1 MTKID
6 ALAEQTSFLL
16 KKQQEVQ
23 EFFKKEFKSLY
34 DLLGAEQEK
43 SEKANSGEELT
54 SFQNVLTMLSTYEKD
69 SIDTLDQDI
78 EFLSE
83 QLVAINQIAQ
93 VEDEEKSEEL
103 IKMLLDDGYELTDT
117 NRFKADVEQEAEQAK
132 SSFKAMVDDVKATLL
147 EEGIGELELLL
158 EAHKA
163 EMERQENE
171 KEENGEN
178 GVEESACGSS
188 CHSCSGCNL
197 FEEFELASDEEKDL
211 E

>member
-16 KKQQEVQ
+16 EKQQEVQ
-23 EFFKKEFKSLY
+23 EFFKHEFKSLY

-43 SEKANSGEELT
+43 SEKANAGEELT
-54 SFQNVLTMLSTYEKD
+54 SFQNVASMLSAYEKD

-132 SSFKAMVDDVKATLL
+132 SSFKAMIDDVKATLL

-163 EMERQENE
+163 EMEQQENE
-171 KEENGEN
+171 EEKDANGI
-178 GVEESACGSS
+178 EESDCGSS
-188 CHSCSGCNL
+188 CHSCSGCNI
-197 FEEFELASDEEKDL
+197 FEELEVESDEEKDL
-211 E
+211 K